1 MNIRPACL
9 LLALALMAPLT
20 ARSQISVS
28 VRIGPPLLPVY
39 VQPRLPGAGY
49 IWTPGYWGWSEPDQ
63 DYYWVPGTWVRPP
76 RVGVLWTPGYWG
88 VEGGLFRW
96 RLGYWGPRVGFYGG
110 VNYGFGYGGSGYQG
124 GRWNGRVFNYNTTV
138 NNVDRTVI
146 RNVYTV
152 KVVNNVNVTRVSYNG
167 GPNGVKAEPTAV
179 QLREQQVKH
188 LEPTAT
194 QVEHEVKALKTPTQ
208 KASVHRRWRPPTRL
222 RISRRPAWRMRATR
236 RRLMRPTS
244 RKTRRRLA
252 SRRQRRRSPRRQS
265 PRQRRPARQR
275 PLKSV
280 PRNVPRRALPGVPSS
295 PRPHPPTRPHLPTG
309 GRHKA
314 GGRKT
319 PPRSPRPA
327 RSGGR
332 LGVNS
337 PRPPR
342 PHRANSAATSRTRK
356 IQNGRRTADES
367 AKRRGELLPAKDRL
381 EMP

>member
-28 VRIGPPLLPVY
+28 VRIGPPPLPVY

-88 VEGGLFRW
+88 FEGGQYRW

-138 NNVDRTVI
+138 NNVDRTVV

-179 QLREQQVKH
+179 QRREQQVKH
-188 LEPTAT
+188 LEPTST

-208 KASVHRRWRPPTRL
+208 KASVNRGAPQVAATDKAADFTSPRVVNARNKATVDAADQQKEAPETNAAQTDAATRTEKRAEKRAATRAEQPTATPADTDAPADRPPA
-222 RISRRPAWRMRATR
+222 P
-236 RRLMRPTS
+236 
-244 RKTRRRLA
+244 A
-252 SRRQRRRSPRRQS
+252 SRADEAASQPSARKERRQA
-265 PRQRRPARQR
+265 RREQLAASEAAPGNERSDEPNPKDTER
-275 PLKSV
+275 PK
-280 PRNVPRRALPGVPSS
+280 
-295 PRPHPPTRPHLPTG
+295 
-309 GRHKA
+309 
-314 GGRKT
+314 
-319 PPRSPRPA
+319 
-327 RSGGR
+327 
-332 LGVNS
+332 
-337 PRPPR
+337 
-342 PHRANSAATSRTRK
+342 
-356 IQNGRRTADES
+356 
-367 AKRRGELLPAKDRL
+367 KDR
-381 EMP
+381 

>member
-28 VRIGPPLLPVY
+28 VRIGPPPLPVY

-76 RVGVLWTPGYWG
+76 RAGVLWTPGYWG
-88 VEGGLFRW
+88 FEGGAFRW

-167 GPNGVKAEPTAV
+167 GPNGVKAEPTAA
-179 QLREQQVKH
+179 QRREQQVKH

-194 QVEHEVKALKTPTQ
+194 QVEHQEKAQKTPTQ
-208 KASVHRRWRPPTRL
+208 KASVNRGAPQVAATDKAADFTSPRVANARNKATVDAPDQRKDTQSDGGNAPKATRPEAAEPEAAQSSAPTRTEK
-222 RISRRPAWRMRATR
+222 RAEKRGENGAAPRAEQPAATPADADPAAPADGRPVKA
-236 RRLMRPTS
+236 
-244 RKTRRRLA
+244 
-252 SRRQRRRSPRRQS
+252 
-265 PRQRRPARQR
+265 
-275 PLKSV
+275 
-280 PRNVPRRALPGVPSS
+280 RRAEAAASQASARKEQRQQARREQPAAPEAAPGNERSDEPN
-295 PRPHPPTRPHLPTG
+295 PKDTDRP
-309 GRHKA
+309 
-314 GGRKT
+314 
-319 PPRSPRPA
+319 
-327 RSGGR
+327 
-332 LGVNS
+332 N
-337 PRPPR
+337 
-342 PHRANSAATSRTRK
+342 
-356 IQNGRRTADES
+356 
-367 AKRRGELLPAKDRL
+367 KDR
-381 EMP
+381 

>member
-179 QLREQQVKH
+179 QLREQQVQH

-208 KASVHRRWRPPTRL
+208 KASVNHGAPQVAATDKAADFTSPRVANARNKATVDAPDQQKDAPAAGVKAPTATEPEAAEPKAAQASASTPTEKRAEKRAEKGAARRAEQPAATPADPAAPADG
-222 RISRRPAWRMRATR
+222 RPAQGRRAEDAASQPSTR
-236 RRLMRPTS
+236 
-244 RKTRRRLA
+244 KE
-252 SRRQRRRSPRRQS
+252 RRQARREQ
-265 PRQRRPARQR
+265 PAA
-275 PLKSV
+275 SE
-280 PRNVPRRALPGVPSS
+280 AAPG
-295 PRPHPPTRPHLPTG
+295 
-309 GRHKA
+309 K
-314 GGRKT
+314 
-319 PPRSPRPA
+319 
-327 RSGGR
+327 
-332 LGVNS
+332 
-337 PRPPR
+337 
-342 PHRANSAATSRTRK
+342 
-356 IQNGRRTADES
+356 
-367 AKRRGELLPAKDRL
+367 
-381 EMP
+381 